1 MKFQFN
7 KNTVK
12 FFIKDFPLPSDD
24 IELKELRDKYFEELK
39 ELETRKEGCKACDK
53 GKLMRKYAALV
64 DKFYPEDPTVI
75 YADS

>member
-24 IELKELRDKYFEELK
+24 IELRELRDKYFEELDK
-39 ELETRKEGCKACDK
+39 KKANQFLK
-53 GKLMRKYAALV
+53 WSIEYLK
-64 DKFYPEDPTVI
+64 KFYNDIVI
-75 YADS
+75 SYNKK